1 MIEFLILCLS
11 TKNNFRALRLL
22 KIFQEVCLQFNKKL
36 KLGDELAANDLRMIR
51 EDKLK
56 RDKDSKD
63 EGMEE
68 KRRLDYEPSAL
79 EDRSVRDKKP
89 EGSAEQKKQHPLL
102 GDSIFLRYLPVP
114 FIKYLYE
121 QDD

>member
-1 MIEFLILCLS
+1 
-11 TKNNFRALRLL
+11 
-22 KIFQEVCLQFNKKL
+22 
-36 KLGDELAANDLRMIR
+36 MIR